1 MFVLTFNLKIL
12 KKKKKKIKLCECSSL
27 AIWKYNDKETI
38 LNSLKKK

>member
-12 KKKKKKIKLCECSSL
+12 KKKKKITLCECSSL
-27 AIWKYNDKETI
+27 AIWKYNDKVTI